1 VTRRA
6 LAVVGLG
13 LTGLLLAAC
22 GPAANEPATDLAP
35 AAKAV
40 AGGGGDG
47 ATASPKSSASPS
59 TSKAEDV
66 DGSYVPQVAP
76 DTISTSGSQPSV
88 HFSIKTK
95 KPVFFITVDDG
106 ARKQQAAIDYVR
118 SIKLPVTTFLYNGVV
133 DGNYSYFKKFSAY
146 DAVQNHTMDHKALS
160 KQSTDVQYE
169 ICEAQRIYQEVRR
182 AAVDPASAVRR
193 GHVQLQHLGAAQPH
207 PQRRRLLRHQAHR
220 DVERRGRRRRLGLLR
235 QQHQD
240 PPRRHRAAALRGRPR
255 LEPQEGR
262 AAGQGLRPDPRLVVG
277 LPGQVTLRSTAP
289 GGARRAAVL
298 VVALSGFS
306 LVAGCAATTGPG
318 DGATVAAAAAA
329 AAAAAPA
336 PASPG
341 RSAGAPSPS
350 PTGAAGAGQGPLT
363 PPAPSSVDPPSGS
376 DGMPAVVE
384 RIETDDPVVFLTI
397 DDGWTAD
404 PDLPALLRRYGAHVT
419 VFATDDA
426 IAGKT
431 GYLRDVVEAGA
442 TVQNHTLSHPDLRT
456 VSSAA
461 ATEQICG
468 ASDRYAERF
477 GTRPWLLRPPY
488 GAYDDAALR
497 AAAGCGID
505 YVVLWT

>member
-1 VTRRA
+1 
-6 LAVVGLG
+6 
-13 LTGLLLAAC
+13 
-22 GPAANEPATDLAP
+22 
-35 AAKAV
+35 
-40 AGGGGDG
+40 
-47 ATASPKSSASPS
+47 
-59 TSKAEDV
+59 
-66 DGSYVPQVAP
+66 
-76 DTISTSGSQPSV
+76 
-88 HFSIKTK
+88 
-95 KPVFFITVDDG
+95 
-106 ARKQQAAIDYVR
+106 
-118 SIKLPVTTFLYNGVV
+118 
-133 DGNYSYFKKFSAY
+133 
-146 DAVQNHTMDHKALS
+146 M
-160 KQSTDVQYE
+160 
-169 ICEAQRIYQEVRR
+169 
-182 AAVDPASAVRR
+182 
-193 GHVQLQHLGAAQPH
+193 
-207 PQRRRLLRHQAHR
+207 
-220 DVERRGRRRRLGLLR
+220 
-235 QQHQD
+235 
-240 PPRRHRAAALRGRPR
+240 
-255 LEPQEGR
+255 
-262 AAGQGLRPDPRLVVG
+262 
-277 LPGQVTLRSTAP
+277 TLRSTAP

-318 DGATVAAAAAA
+318 DGATVAAAAASSS
-329 AAAAAPA
+329 APA

-505 YVVLWT
+505 YVVLWDVSQPGRRPVFAEGSRFRKGDIVLLHFTPHLSEYLERTLKMIEGRGLKVGRLEDYLPARSA